1 MTGCRQS
8 DRFTASFWLCGS
20 FQARPLPWVHC
31 SHVISEK
38 ITLSATTDNERLY
51 HPDRI
56 NGHLR
61 EVQGLIQN
69 ELTLEC
75 QVKSELNY
83 REMGGVGGGFFFG
96 STSFIYDA
104 SISVVPLSPDTG
116 VPRCDD
122 DIVTTS
128 LTFRRLNFPLALIF
142 PSAGSTRVAV
152 KI

>member
-1 MTGCRQS
+1 MTGCRQN

-38 ITLSATTDNERLY
+38 ITLSATTDNKRLH

-75 QVKSELNY
+75 QVKSGLNY
-83 REMGGVGGGFFFG
+83 REMGGVGGGFFLAVPHLSMMHQSPLCHYLQIQEFLAVMM
-96 STSFIYDA
+96 TS
-104 SISVVPLSPDTG
+104 SQHL
-116 VPRCDD
+116 
-122 DIVTTS
+122 
-128 LTFRRLNFPLALIF
+128 
-142 PSAGSTRVAV
+142 
-152 KI
+152 